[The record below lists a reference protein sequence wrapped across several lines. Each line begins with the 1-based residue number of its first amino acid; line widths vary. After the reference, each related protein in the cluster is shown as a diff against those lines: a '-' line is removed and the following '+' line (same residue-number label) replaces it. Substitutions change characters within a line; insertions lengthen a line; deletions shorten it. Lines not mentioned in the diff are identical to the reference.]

1 VVEGRARLL
10 REVRLDRVDLANLIE
25 EIESMGRSARR
36 AVRNNLIVVLSH
48 LLE

>member
-1 VVEGRARLL
+1 VVEGQARLL
-10 REVRLDRVDLANLIE
+10 REVRLDRVDLANL
-25 EIESMGRSARR
+25 IESMGRSARR